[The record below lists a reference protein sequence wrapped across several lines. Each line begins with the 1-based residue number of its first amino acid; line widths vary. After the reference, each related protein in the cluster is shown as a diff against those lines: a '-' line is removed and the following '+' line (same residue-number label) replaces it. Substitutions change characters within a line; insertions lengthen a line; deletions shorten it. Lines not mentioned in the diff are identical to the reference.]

1 MSIFGTALLAAYS
14 IDSWRREYR
23 AKKQSEL
30 AEETLTLFYEV
41 QDIIPV
47 IRSFG
52 GFEGEGTTRTVRPG
66 ETDEQREARNRAY
79 VLIERY
85 QKHRELLSKIHSMR
99 YRFMA
104 QFGKDAAKPF
114 DDLHR
119 LLRDLL
125 SSARRLADLWT
136 TDLNAYSHEQRER
149 HFQRREQWESIFWEE
164 SGDDEIN
171 RRLQSIIEEIEKTC
185 RNVITAKGTIFSFLN
200 YPLEFIAKRFRKS

>member
-1 MSIFGTALLAAYS
+1 
-14 IDSWRREYR
+14 
-23 AKKQSEL
+23 
-30 AEETLTLFYEV
+30 
-41 QDIIPV
+41 
-47 IRSFG
+47 
-52 GFEGEGTTRTVRPG
+52 
-66 ETDEQREARNRAY
+66 
-79 VLIERY
+79 
-85 QKHRELLSKIHSMR
+85 
-99 YRFMA
+99 MA